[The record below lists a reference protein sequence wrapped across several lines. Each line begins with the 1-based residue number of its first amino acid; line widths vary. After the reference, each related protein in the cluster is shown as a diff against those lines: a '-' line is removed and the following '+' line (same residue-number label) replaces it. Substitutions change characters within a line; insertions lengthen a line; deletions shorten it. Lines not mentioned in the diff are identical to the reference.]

1 MKVNTDTHRCCAIL
15 QPIIVKE
22 LKEAETKMKKMTAE
36 NESESHKKM
45 YKAAMKEN
53 EKLMKE
59 QEEHKSQS
67 MPFTN
72 CT

>member
-1 MKVNTDTHRCCAIL
+1 MKVNTDTHHCCAIL

-22 LKEAETKMKKMTAE
+22 LETKMKNMTAE
-36 NESESHKKM
+36 NESETHKKM
-45 YKAAMKEN
+45 YKVAMMKN
-53 EKLMKE
+53 ERLMKE

-67 MPFTN
+67 MPLTN